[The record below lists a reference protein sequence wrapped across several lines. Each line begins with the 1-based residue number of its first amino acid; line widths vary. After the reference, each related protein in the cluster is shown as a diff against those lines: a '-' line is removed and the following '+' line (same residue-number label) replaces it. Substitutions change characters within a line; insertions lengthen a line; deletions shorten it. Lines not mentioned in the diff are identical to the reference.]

1 MDFGKIIPQGPGVP
15 EDAEPIQVVCIAPT
29 EPTAGALKKMAG
41 QDKAARR
48 VAWLLA
54 RGRKARK

>member
-1 MDFGKIIPQGPGVP
+1 MDFGKIIPQGPGS

-29 EPTAGALKKMAG
+29 EPTGGALKKMAG